1 MVFADGSGEGWLV
14 LGLFGRGVCIAGKN
28 ERLGISWD
36 DLHSL
41 YFFDDKVLF
50 LSS

>member
-1 MVFADGSGEGWLV
+1 M
-14 LGLFGRGVCIAGKN
+14 LGLFFGRGVCIAGEN
-28 ERLGISWD
+28 ERLGISWG
-36 DLHSL
+36 DLDSL